1 MTAHQLDLSRRTLL
15 AGGGALIVSFSLSRY
30 PALAQDA
37 PKPPLPDDL
46 KKAPYLDSWIR
57 IDANGNVTVFTG
69 KSELGQG
76 IKTALRQVAAEEL
89 SMKFEDV
96 DLITSDTARTA
107 DEGFTSGSQ
116 SMSDSGTAI
125 LHASAQ
131 VRELLIGLAAT
142 KLSVEVDTLKAE
154 GGRIVA
160 ADGRSVGYGELVA
173 GDVLHVEAQPQSKRK
188 DPKSFSIVGR
198 SIARVD
204 IPAKVTGGI
213 AYVQDMRMP
222 GMVHARIVVPPS
234 PKATISAVDTGEVEK
249 LPGVLKIHRDGNFLA
264 IIAEREYQAVVAM
277 NALAAATTWVENE
290 TLPDPKTIYDYL
302 KSLPSENDVILNRV
316 AAVPPGG
323 KVLSATFKRPYQMHG
338 SIGPSCAIALFKDDT
353 LTVWSHGQGMFPL
366 QASVAEL
373 LHMPKE
379 KVRCIHVE
387 GSGCYGHNGADD
399 AGADAALL
407 AVVFPGRPV
416 RLQWMRDQEHTW
428 EPYGPAMLSEI
439 CGTLDAAGNVIDFSY
454 DVWSNTHSTRPEN
467 AGNTMAGWLVSQ
479 PFTQPA
485 PRPIPQPAGGGDRNA
500 IPLYKFPSAKVT
512 HHFIPQM
519 PIRVSALRAL
529 GAYMNVFSIESF
541 MDELAAAANA
551 DPVEFRLKH
560 LEDQRA
566 KDVIQ
571 NVADR
576 FDWKNWRKAGPYHG
590 RGFAF
595 AKYKN
600 LAAYAA
606 VAVDLEVDRDSG
618 RIQLGR
624 AVAADDSG
632 QAVNPDGIKN
642 QVEGAIVQATSW
654 TLHEQ
659 VAFDRMRIKSRDWAT
674 YPILR
679 FEDVFRSV
687 DVHVIDRPG
696 QPYLGT
702 GEGGQ
707 GPTAAAIANAVAHA
721 TGQRIRELPFTS
733 ERVKAA
739 LLQSAQPHD

>member
-1 MTAHQLDLSRRTLL
+1 MTAHPLDLSRRVLL
-15 AGGGALIVSFSLSRY
+15 AGGGALILSFSLSR
-30 PALAQDA
+30 ALAQGA
-37 PKPPLPDDL
+37 PKPPLTGDL

-57 IDANGNVTVFTG
+57 IGPDGKVTVFTG

-89 SMKFEDV
+89 SVKFEDI
-96 DLITSDTARTA
+96 DLITSDTAQTPN
-107 DEGFTSGSQ
+107 EGFTSGSQ
-116 SMSDSGTAI
+116 SMSDGGTAI
-125 LHASAQ
+125 LHAAAQ

-142 KLSVEVDTLKAE
+142 KLGVEATTLKAE
-154 GGRIVA
+154 GGKIIA
-160 ADGRSVGYGELVA
+160 ADSRSVGYGDLVA
-173 GDVLHVEAQPQSKRK
+173 GDVLHVQAEPQSKRK
-188 DPKSFSIVGR
+188 DPKTFSIVGQP
-198 SIARVD
+198 IARVD
-204 IPAKVTGGI
+204 IPAKVTGGV

-234 PKATISAVDTGEVEK
+234 PKATISALDSAKVERM
-249 LPGVLKIHRDGNFLA
+249 PGVLKVHRDGNFLA
-264 IIAEREYQAVVAM
+264 VIAEREYQAVIAM
-277 NALAAATTWVENE
+277 NALAAATTWAESE
-290 TLPDPKTIYDYL
+290 TLPDPNKIYYYL
-302 KSLPSENDVILNRV
+302 KSLPSKNYVILNRT
-316 AAVPPGG
+316 ATVPPGG
-323 KVLSATFKRPYQMHG
+323 KTLSATFKRPYQMHG
-338 SIGPSCAIALFKDDT
+338 SIGPSCAIALFKDDAI
-353 LTVWSHGQGMFPL
+353 TVWSHGQGMFPL
-366 QASVAEL
+366 QVSVAEL
-373 LHMPKE
+373 LRMPKE

-407 AVVFPGRPV
+407 AVAFPGRPV

-428 EPYGPAMLSEI
+428 EPYGPAMVSEI
-439 CGTLDAAGNVIDFSY
+439 SSTLDAAGNVIDFSY
-454 DVWSNTHSTRPEN
+454 DVWSNTHSTRPES
-467 AGNTMAGWLVSQ
+467 AGNTMVGCLVSQ
-479 PFTQPA
+479 PFAQPA
-485 PRPIPQPAGGGDRNA
+485 PQPIPQPAGGGDRNA

-519 PIRVSALRAL
+519 PVRVSALRAL

-551 DPVEFRLKH
+551 DPIEFRLKH
-560 LEDQRA
+560 LDDQRA
-566 KDVIQ
+566 KDVIAT
-571 NVADR
+571 VADR
-576 FDWKNWRKAGPYHG
+576 FGWKNWRKTGPYHG

-600 LAAYAA
+600 LAAY
-606 VAVDLEVDRDSG
+606 VAIALDLEIDRDSG
-618 RIQLGR
+618 RIRLGR

-642 QVEGAIVQATSW
+642 QVEGAIVQAASW
-654 TLHEQ
+654 SLHEQ

-679 FEDVFRSV
+679 FEEVFRSV
-687 DVHVIDRPG
+687 EVHVIDRPG

-721 TGQRIRELPFTS
+721 TGQRIRELPFTA

-739 LLQSAQPHD
+739 LLQRA

>member
-1 MTAHQLDLSRRTLL
+1 MTAHPLDISRRALL
-15 AGGGALIVSFSLSRY
+15 AGGGALILSFSLSR
-30 PALAQDA
+30 ALAQDA
-37 PKPPLPDDL
+37 PKPPLPGDL

-57 IDANGNVTVFTG
+57 IGSDGKVTVFTG

-89 SMKFEDV
+89 SVKFEEV
-96 DLITSDTARTA
+96 DLITSDTAQTPN
-107 DEGFTSGSQ
+107 EGFTSGSQ
-116 SMSDSGTAI
+116 SMSDGGTAI
-125 LHASAQ
+125 LHAAAQ
-131 VRELLIGLAAT
+131 VRELLIGFAAT
-142 KLSVEVDTLKAE
+142 KLGVEADTLKAE
-154 GGRIVA
+154 GGKIVA
-160 ADGRSVGYGELVA
+160 ADGRSVGYGDLVA
-173 GDVLHVEAQPQSKRK
+173 GDVLHVQAEPQSKRK
-188 DPKSFSIVGR
+188 DPKTFSIVGQP
-198 SIARVD
+198 IARVD
-204 IPAKVTGGI
+204 IPAKVTGGV
-213 AYVQDMRMP
+213 AYIQDMRMP

-234 PKATISAVDTGEVEK
+234 PKATISAIDTARVEK
-249 LPGVLKIHRDGNFLA
+249 LPGVLKVHRDGNFLA
-264 IIAEREYQAVVAM
+264 VIAEREYQAVVAM
-277 NALAAATTWVENE
+277 NALAAATTWVETE

-302 KSLPSENDVILNRV
+302 KSLPSKNDVILNRT
-316 AAVPPGG
+316 ATVPPGG
-323 KVLSATFKRPYQMHG
+323 KILSATFKRPYQMHG
-338 SIGPSCAIALFKDDT
+338 SIGPSCAIALFKDDA

-366 QASVAEL
+366 QASIAEL
-373 LHMPKE
+373 LRMPKE

-407 AVVFPGRPV
+407 AVAFPGRPV

-428 EPYGPAMLSEI
+428 EPYGPAMVSEI
-439 CGTLDAAGNVIDFSY
+439 SGTLDAAGNVTDFSY
-454 DVWSNTHSTRPEN
+454 DVWSNTHSTRPEG
-467 AGNTMAGWLVSQ
+467 AGNTMVGWLVSQ
-479 PFTQPA
+479 PFAQPA
-485 PRPIPQPAGGGDRNA
+485 PQPIPQPAGGGDRNA

-519 PIRVSALRAL
+519 PVRVSALRAL

-541 MDELAAAANA
+541 IDELAAAVNA

-566 KDVIQ
+566 KDVIAT
-571 NVADR
+571 VADR
-576 FDWKNWRKAGPYHG
+576 FGWTNWRKTGPYHG

-600 LAAYAA
+600 LAAY
-606 VAVDLEVDRDSG
+606 VAIALDLEVDRDSG
-618 RIQLGR
+618 RIRLGR

-642 QVEGAIVQATSW
+642 QVEGAIVQAASW

-679 FEDVFRSV
+679 FEEVFRSV
-687 DVHVIDRPG
+687 EVHVIDRPG

-721 TGQRIRELPFTS
+721 TGQRIRELPFTT
-733 ERVKAA
+733 ERVKGA
-739 LLQSAQPHD
+739 LLQSA

>member
-1 MTAHQLDLSRRTLL
+1 MTVHPLDLSRRVLL
-15 AGGGALIVSFSLSRY
+15 AGGGALILGFSLSPR
-30 PALAQDA
+30 AMLAQDA
-37 PKPPLPDDL
+37 PKPPALPGDL
-46 KKAPYLDSWIR
+46 KKAPFLDSWIR
-57 IDANGNVTVFTG
+57 VGADGKVTVFTG

-89 SMKFEDV
+89 SVKFEEV
-96 DLITSDTARTA
+96 DLITSDTAQTA

-125 LHASAQ
+125 LHAAAQ

-142 KLSVEVDTLKAE
+142 KWSVEADTLKVE
-154 GGRIVA
+154 GGKIVA
-160 ADGRSVGYGELVA
+160 ADGRSVAYGELVA
-173 GDVLHVEAQPQSKRK
+173 GDVLHVQAQPQSKRK
-188 DPKSFSIVGR
+188 DPHTFSIVGQ
-198 SIARVD
+198 SAARVD
-204 IPAKVTGGI
+204 IPAKVTGGA

-222 GMVHARIVVPPS
+222 GMVHARIIVPPS
-234 PKATISAVDTGEVEK
+234 PKATIQTVDTAAVEK

-264 IIAEREYQAVVAM
+264 VITEREYQAVVAM
-277 NALAAATTWVENE
+277 NALAAATTWVESE
-290 TLPDPKTIYDYL
+290 TLPDQNTIYDYL
-302 KSLPSENDVILNRV
+302 KSLPAKNDVILNR
-316 AAVPPGG
+316 ATTIPPGG
-323 KVLSATFKRPYQMHG
+323 KSLSATFKRPYQMHG
-338 SIGPSCAIALFKDDT
+338 SIGPSCAIAFFKDDA

-366 QASVAEL
+366 RASVAEL

-407 AVVFPGRPV
+407 AVAFPGRPV

-428 EPYGPAMLSEI
+428 EPYGPAMSSEI
-439 CGTLDAAGNVIDFSY
+439 HGTLDAAGNVIDFSY
-454 DVWSNTHSTRPEN
+454 DVWSNAHSTRPES

-485 PRPIPQPAGGGDRNA
+485 PQPIPQPAGGGDRNA

-519 PIRVSALRAL
+519 PVRVSALRAL

-541 MDELAAAANA
+541 MDEMAEAANA

-576 FDWKNWRKAGPYHG
+576 FDWKNWRKASPYHG

-600 LAAYAA
+600 LAAYVA
-606 VAVDLEVDRDSG
+606 VALDLEVDRESG
-618 RIQLGR
+618 QIRLGR

-642 QVEGAIVQATSW
+642 QVEGAIVQAASW

-687 DVHVIDRPG
+687 DVHVVDRPG

-721 TGQRIRELPFTS
+721 IGRRIRELPFTND
-733 ERVKAA
+733 RVKKA
-739 LLQSAQPHD
+739 LLQSS

>member
-1 MTAHQLDLSRRTLL
+1 MTAHPLDLSRRALL
-15 AGGGALIVSFSLSRY
+15 AGGGALILSFSLS
-30 PALAQDA
+30 PALAQNA
-37 PKPPLPDDL
+37 PKPPLPGDL

-57 IDANGNVTVFTG
+57 VGSDGKVTVFTG

-89 SMKFEDV
+89 SVKFEDI
-96 DLITSDTARTA
+96 DLITSDTAQTPN
-107 DEGFTSGSQ
+107 EGFTSGSQ
-116 SMSDSGTAI
+116 SMSDGGTAI
-125 LHASAQ
+125 LHAAAQ
-131 VRELLIGLAAT
+131 VRELLIGLAAI
-142 KLSVEVDTLKAE
+142 KLGVEATTLKAE
-154 GGRIVA
+154 GGKIIA
-160 ADGRSVGYGELVA
+160 ADSRSVGYGDLVA
-173 GDVLHVEAQPQSKRK
+173 GDVLHVQAEPQSKRK
-188 DPKSFSIVGR
+188 DPKTFSIVGQP
-198 SIARVD
+198 IARVD

-234 PKATISAVDTGEVEK
+234 PKATISALDSAKVER
-249 LPGVLKIHRDGNFLA
+249 LPGVLKVHRDGNFLA
-264 IIAEREYQAVVAM
+264 VIAEREYQAVVAM
-277 NALAAATTWVENE
+277 NALAAATTWAESE

-302 KSLPSENDVILNRV
+302 KSLPSKNDVILNRT
-316 AAVPPGG
+316 ATVPPGG
-323 KVLSATFKRPYQMHG
+323 KTLSATFKRPYQMHG
-338 SIGPSCAIALFKDDT
+338 SIGPSCAIALFKDDAI
-353 LTVWSHGQGMFPL
+353 TVWSHGQGMFPL

-373 LHMPKE
+373 LRMPKE

-407 AVVFPGRPV
+407 AVAFPGRPV

-428 EPYGPAMLSEI
+428 EPYGPAMVSEI
-439 CGTLDAAGNVIDFSY
+439 SGTLDAAGNVIDFSY
-454 DVWSNTHSTRPEN
+454 DVWSNTHSTRPES
-467 AGNTMAGWLVSQ
+467 AGNTMVGWLVSR
-479 PFTQPA
+479 PFAQPA
-485 PRPIPQPAGGGDRNA
+485 PQPIPQPAGGGDRNA

-519 PIRVSALRAL
+519 PVRVSALRAL

-551 DPVEFRLKH
+551 DPIEFRLKH
-560 LEDQRA
+560 LDDQRA
-566 KDVIQ
+566 KDVIAT
-571 NVADR
+571 VAER
-576 FDWKNWRKAGPYHG
+576 FDWKNWRKVGPYHG

-600 LAAYAA
+600 LAAY
-606 VAVDLEVDRDSG
+606 VAIALDLEVDRDSG
-618 RIQLGR
+618 RIRLGR

-642 QVEGAIVQATSW
+642 QVEGAIVQAASW

-659 VAFDRMRIKSRDWAT
+659 VAFDRMRINSRDWAS

-679 FEDVFRSV
+679 FAEVFRSV
-687 DVHVIDRPG
+687 EVHVIDRPG

-707 GPTAAAIANAVAHA
+707 GPTAAAIGNAVAHA
-721 TGQRIRELPFTS
+721 TGQRIRELPFTA

-739 LLQSAQPHD
+739 LLQRA

>member
-1 MTAHQLDLSRRTLL
+1 MTAHPLDLTRRTLL
-15 AGGGALIVSFSLSRY
+15 AGGGALILSFSLSR
-30 PALAQDA
+30 ALAQDA
-37 PKPPLPDDL
+37 PKPPLPGDL

-57 IDANGNVTVFTG
+57 IGSDGKVTVFTG

-76 IKTALRQVAAEEL
+76 IKTALQQVAAEEL
-89 SMKFEDV
+89 SVKFEDI
-96 DLITSDTARTA
+96 DLITSDTAQTPN
-107 DEGFTSGSQ
+107 EGFTSGSQ
-116 SMSDSGTAI
+116 SMSDGGTAI
-125 LHASAQ
+125 LHAAAQ
-131 VRELLIGLAAT
+131 VRELLIGFAAI
-142 KLSVEVDTLKAE
+142 KLGVEADTLKAE
-154 GGRIVA
+154 GGKVVA
-160 ADGRSVGYGELVA
+160 ADGRSVGYGDLVA
-173 GDVLHVEAQPQSKRK
+173 GDVLHVQAEPQSKRK
-188 DPKSFSIVGR
+188 DPKTFSIVGQP
-198 SIARVD
+198 IARVD
-204 IPAKVTGGI
+204 IPAKVTGGV

-222 GMVHARIVVPPS
+222 EMVHARIVVPPS
-234 PKATISAVDTGEVEK
+234 PKATISAVDTAKVEK
-249 LPGVLKIHRDGNFLA
+249 LPGVLKVHRDGNFLA
-264 IIAEREYQAVVAM
+264 VIAEREYQAVVAM
-277 NALAAATTWVENE
+277 NSLAAATTWVENE
-290 TLPDPKTIYDYL
+290 TLPDSKTIYDYL
-302 KSLPSENDVILNRV
+302 KSLPSKNDVILNRT
-316 AAVPPGG
+316 ATVPLGG
-323 KVLSATFKRPYQMHG
+323 KVLSATFRRPYQMHG
-338 SIGPSCAIALFKDDT
+338 SIGPSCAVALFKDDAI
-353 LTVWSHGQGMFPL
+353 TVWSHGQGMFPL
-366 QASVAEL
+366 QASIAEL
-373 LHMPKE
+373 LRMPKE
-379 KVRCIHVE
+379 KVCCIHVE

-407 AVVFPGRPV
+407 AVALPGRPV

-428 EPYGPAMLSEI
+428 EPYGPAMVSEI
-439 CGTLDAAGNVIDFSY
+439 SGTLDATGNVVDFSY
-454 DVWSNTHSTRPEN
+454 DVWSNTHSTRPES

-479 PFTQPA
+479 PFVQPA
-485 PRPIPQPAGGGDRNA
+485 PQPIPQPAGGGDRNA

-519 PIRVSALRAL
+519 PVRVSALRAL

-566 KDVIQ
+566 KDVIAT
-571 NVADR
+571 VADR
-576 FDWKNWRKAGPYHG
+576 FGWTNWRKTGPYHG

-600 LAAYAA
+600 LAAY
-606 VAVDLEVDRDSG
+606 VAIALDLEVDRDSG
-618 RIQLGR
+618 RIRLGR

-642 QVEGAIVQATSW
+642 QVEGAIVQAASW

-679 FEDVFRSV
+679 FEEVFRSV
-687 DVHVIDRPG
+687 EVHVIDRPG

-721 TGQRIRELPFTS
+721 TGQRIRELPFTA

-739 LLQSAQPHD
+739 LLQSA